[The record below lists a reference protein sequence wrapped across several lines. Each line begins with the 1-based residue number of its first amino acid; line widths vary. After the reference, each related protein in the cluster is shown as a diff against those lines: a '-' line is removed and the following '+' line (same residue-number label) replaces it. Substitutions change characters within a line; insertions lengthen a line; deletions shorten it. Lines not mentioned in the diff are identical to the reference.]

1 MARYLAYTSPAR
13 GHLYPIVPTLEEL
26 RRRGHEVVVRTLAS
40 EVELL
45 RNLGFEAAPIDPAI
59 ERREHADWRARTPI
73 GALQDN
79 LRVFFERAL
88 YDGPD
93 LRRAIEDER
102 PDVLLVDINTSG
114 AMAVAETSGVPW
126 ATWCPFFLPIPSRDA
141 PPFGLGLPPARGPL
155 GRLRDRLL
163 SPVLFGIYNRQAP
176 ELDAV
181 RTELG
186 APPARGIEREMLRA
200 PLMLYMTAEPF
211 EYPRSDWPPSVRMV
225 GPGIWDPPAK
235 SPAWLEELKRPL
247 ILVTCSTEFQ
257 NDGKLARAAL
267 EALAGEDVSV
277 VVTTAGVDPSTFTPS
292 LNAHVERFV
301 PHRPVLERAA
311 CVVCHGGMGI
321 TQKALAAGVP
331 VCVVPF
337 GRDQFDVARHVE
349 VAGAGTRLPASRLR
363 SDRLRNA
370 VREAMSKKGGAERI
384 ASAFTSA
391 GGPGAA
397 TEALEELLN
406 DSSDKP
412 SREQARRAARSGPP
426 NPGKGG
432 NMVPSGRKEVG
443 GWHTYLP

>member
-1 MARYLAYTSPAR
+1 MARYLVYTSPGR
-13 GHLYPIVPTLEEL
+13 GHLYPVVPTLEEL

-45 RNLGFEAAPIDPAI
+45 RDLGFAAAPIDPAI
-59 ERREHADWRARTPI
+59 ERKEHADWRARTPI

-79 LRVFFERAL
+79 LHVFFERAR

-93 LRRAIEDER
+93 LRRAVEEER
-102 PDVLLVDINTSG
+102 PDVLLVDINTWG
-114 AMAVAETSGVPW
+114 AMAAAETAGMPW
-126 ATWCPFFLPIPSRDA
+126 ATWCPYFLPVPSRDA
-141 PPFGLGLPPARGPL
+141 PPFGLGLPPARGML

-181 RTELG
+181 RAQLG
-186 APPARGIEREMLRA
+186 APPVRRIERAMIRA

-235 SPAWLEELKRPL
+235 SPAWLEEVKQPL
-247 ILVTCSTEFQ
+247 VLVTRSTEFQ
-257 NDGKLARAAL
+257 NDGKLAQVAL
-267 EALAGEDVSV
+267 EALSGENVEV
-277 VVTTAGVDPSTFTPS
+277 VVTTAGVDPASFTPPP
-292 LNAHVERFV
+292 NARIERFV

-321 TQKALAAGVP
+321 TQKALASGVP

-337 GRDQFDVARHVE
+337 GRDQYDVARHVE

-363 SDRLRNA
+363 PDRLRSA
-370 VREAMSKKGGAERI
+370 VREAMGKNAGAERI
-384 ASAFTSA
+384 AAAFASA
-391 GGPGAA
+391 GGPRAA
-397 TEALEELLN
+397 TEALEKLLN
-406 DSSDKP
+406 DATEKLRSEQVRKP
-412 SREQARRAARSGPP
+412 VQ
-426 NPGKGG
+426 
-432 NMVPSGRKEVG
+432 
-443 GWHTYLP
+443 

>member
-1 MARYLAYTSPAR
+1 MARYLVYTSPAR

-26 RRRGHEVVVRTLAS
+26 RRRGHEVVVRTLAP

-45 RNLGFEAAPIDPAI
+45 RDLGFAAAAIDPAI
-59 ERREHADWRARTPI
+59 ERREHADWQARTPI

-79 LRVFFERAL
+79 LSVFFERAR

-126 ATWCPFFLPIPSRDA
+126 ATWCPYFLPIPSRDA

-163 SPVLFGIYNRQAP
+163 SPVLYGIYNRLAP
-176 ELDAV
+176 DLDAV
-181 RTELG
+181 RAELG
-186 APPARGIEREMLRA
+186 APPARRIEREMLRA

-235 SPAWLEELKRPL
+235 SPAWLGELERPL
-247 ILVTCSTEFQ
+247 VLVTCSTEFQ
-257 NDGKLARAAL
+257 NDGKLAQAAL
-267 EALAGEDVSV
+267 QALAGEDVEV
-277 VVTTAGVDPSTFTPS
+277 VVTTAGVDPSSFTPPP
-292 LNAHVERFV
+292 NARVERFV

-363 SDRLRNA
+363 PDRLRST
-370 VREAMSKKGGAERI
+370 VREAMGKKDGAERI
-384 ASAFTSA
+384 ASAFASA
-391 GGPGAA
+391 GGPKAA
-397 TEALEELLN
+397 TEALEKLLN
-406 DSSDKP
+406 DSADKP
-412 SREQARRAARSGPP
+412 RKEQARQPAQ
-426 NPGKGG
+426 
-432 NMVPSGRKEVG
+432 
-443 GWHTYLP
+443 